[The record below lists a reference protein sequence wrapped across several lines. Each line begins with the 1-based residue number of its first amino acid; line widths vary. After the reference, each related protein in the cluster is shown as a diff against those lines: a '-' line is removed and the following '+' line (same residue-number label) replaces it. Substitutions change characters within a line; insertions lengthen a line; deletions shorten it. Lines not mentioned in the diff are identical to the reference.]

1 MIFDNIFSDR
11 EFIMRKLFLTSL
23 MFMIFNPHPVF
34 AENIYFCDSIYKL
47 DQINNQG
54 KTSISNE
61 YFKDN
66 ENTSSWSSKIII
78 NYLPEVSNPLK
89 YASDFDK
96 KITKEENLLLLKF
109 VQNKKRD
116 IAVLSYLENEITD
129 GYAYFIYNIWKF
141 EKHPQKGIMTLKFA
155 KRYKINSD
163 NDIKNFANEIKKV
176 NDDYMERIIISPIP
190 PIVKT
195 K

>member
-11 EFIMRKLFLTSL
+11 EFVMRKLFLISL
-23 MFMIFNPHPVF
+23 MFMIFSPLPVS
-34 AENIYFCDSIYKL
+34 AENIHFCDSIYKL

-66 ENTSSWSSKIII
+66 ENTRLWRSKIII

-116 IAVLSYLENEITD
+116 IAVLSYLENEITY
-129 GYAYFIYNIWKF
+129 GGTYFIYNICKF

-155 KRYKINSD
+155 KRYKMNSD
-163 NDIKNFANEIKKV
+163 NDIQNFANEIKKV
-176 NDDYMERIIISPIP
+176 NDDYIERIIISPIP
-190 PIVKT
+190 PILKN